1 MRSDNMKNGNAK
13 LSSQVRGAMRQ
24 AFKSDYRLCRRAG
37 LTRRQAVSICL
48 RRAVE
53 SQEMQ
58 Y

>member
-1 MRSDNMKNGNAK
+1 MRSDNTKSGHTK
-13 LSSQVRGAMRQ
+13 LSTQVRGAMRQ

-37 LTRRQAVSICL
+37 LTRKQAVGICL

-53 SQEMQ
+53 SQDMQ